1 MRKLLDGVW
10 VMERLHGCNTYLV
23 GSSPDLALIDAG
35 LASDAPGI
43 ESQVIEAG
51 FSIGDV
57 RRIVLTHAHEDH
69 TGGAPELADRSGARV
84 LAHMEEIPFIQ
95 QNKRLPA
102 ASAAFRLLCWI
113 AWRIGRRG
121 AICRVDTP
129 LGEGDRIESSGL
141 SVVHCPGHTPGSLSL
156 YDADRRI
163 LLCGDALFNL
173 NPMTGKAGLQVSI
186 PLFTSDDAKAMDSVR
201 MLARMN
207 VDILLPGHGQPILE
221 KGGDRIRELLSEQ
234 HHSR

>member
-1 MRKLLDGVW
+1 MRKLFDGVW
-10 VMERLHGCNTYLV
+10 AIERLHGCNTYLV

-35 LASDAPGI
+35 LSTDAPGI

-69 TGGAPELADRSGARV
+69 MGGASELAGRSGARV
-84 LAHMEEIPFIQ
+84 LAYMEEIPFVQ
-95 QNKRLPA
+95 HGKRLPSS
-102 ASAAFRLLCWI
+102 SAAFRFLYWI
-113 AWRIGRRG
+113 AGRIGRRG

-129 LGEGDRIESSGL
+129 LAEGDRLEGSGL

-163 LLCGDALFNL
+163 LFCGDALFNL
-173 NPMTGKAGLQVSI
+173 NPMTGKAGLRVSI
-186 PLFTSDDAKAMDSVR
+186 PLFTSDSAKAMDSVR
-201 MLARMN
+201 MLAKMSI
-207 VDILLPGHGQPILE
+207 DILLPGHGKPILE
-221 KGGDRIRELLSEQ
+221 NGGDRIRDLLSEQ